1 MNRRG
6 NILQEDFPAG
16 DVRVMQVSRGL
27 FILRYISS
35 DGRGGAP
42 RIVVRPSAGSKVELI
57 TEDMAG
63 FGIMSAPGEAL
74 VVRAS
79 EPGSLDVSIGAG
91 GSSHRHAHLVFE
103 RVTATL
109 AAVAAA
115 AGNGHFAS
123 TGVSVRAPSIEI
135 LAHVARRGDVVVGG
149 GEWISGPQFP
159 LAIEG
164 LQLLWPDRP
173 TDVDLQ
179 IEAVHS
185 VRGRRQSLGTAQ
197 AGAFIGTRGMA
208 APLTALALG
217 LTGPLAAR
225 YSLQCEA
232 LFLGAQVQ
240 RRSGATVKLSGPT
253 GLEPLVG
260 LCLSIVPAAAA
271 SQVEPPMAR
280 AFTAPQPEPRQE
292 ANLGA
297 VQTTGS
303 AGRVRVFRKS
313 RIQQSVHH

>member
-1 MNRRG
+1 M
-6 NILQEDFPAG
+6 QEDFPAG
-16 DVRVMQVSRGL
+16 DVRVMQVARGL
-27 FILRYISS
+27 FVLRYISS
-35 DGRGGAP
+35 DGQGNAA
-42 RIVVRPSAGSKVELI
+42 RIVVKPSAGSKVELI
-57 TEDMAG
+57 TEDMSG
-63 FGIMSAPGEAL
+63 VGIMSAPGEAL
-74 VVRAS
+74 VVRAL

-91 GSSHRHAHLVFE
+91 GSAHRHAHLVFE
-103 RVTATL
+103 RVTATVAS
-109 AAVAAA
+109 AAGDSLFAAA
-115 AGNGHFAS
+115 AAPA
-123 TGVSVRAPSIEI
+123 RMPSIEI
-135 LAHVARRGDVVVGG
+135 LAHVARRGDVVVGS

-164 LQLLWPDRP
+164 LQIFWRDRP
-173 TDVDLQ
+173 ADVDLEM
-179 IEAVHS
+179 EAVHS

-197 AGAFIGTRGMA
+197 AGAFLGTRGMA

-217 LTGPLAAR
+217 LTGPRASR

-240 RRSGATVKLSGPT
+240 RRSGTDVKLSGPT

-260 LCLSIVPAAAA
+260 LCLSIVPAAAV
-271 SQVEPPMAR
+271 SQAEPPMTR
-280 AFTAPQPEPRQE
+280 AFIAPQPEPRQE
-292 ANLGA
+292 VNPDV

>member
-1 MNRRG
+1 MNRRA
-6 NILQEDFPAG
+6 NILQEEPPAG
-16 DVRVMQVSRGL
+16 DVRVMQVARGL
-27 FILRYISS
+27 FVLRYISS
-35 DGRGGAP
+35 DGQGNAA
-42 RIVVRPSAGSKVELI
+42 RIVVKPSAGSKVELI
-57 TEDMAG
+57 TEDLSG
-63 FGIMSAPGEAL
+63 VGIMSAPGEAL
-74 VVRAS
+74 VVRAI

-91 GSSHRHAHLVFE
+91 GSAHRHAHLVFE
-103 RVTATL
+103 RVTATVVPVASSAGDSL
-109 AAVAAA
+109 FAPAVAA
-115 AGNGHFAS
+115 
-123 TGVSVRAPSIEI
+123 VRTPSIEI
-135 LAHVARRGDVVVGG
+135 LAHVARRGDVVVGS

-164 LQLLWPDRP
+164 LQILWRDRP
-173 TDVDLQ
+173 ADVDLE

-185 VRGRRQSLGTAQ
+185 VRGRRQSLGTVQ

-208 APLTALALG
+208 APLTALSLS
-217 LTGPLAAR
+217 LTGSRALR

-240 RRSGATVKLSGPT
+240 RRSGMGVKLSGPT

-260 LCLSIVPAAAA
+260 LCLLIVPAAAVG
-271 SQVEPPMAR
+271 QTEPPMTR
-280 AFTAPQPEPRQE
+280 AFIAPQPEPRQE
-292 ANLGA
+292 INPAV